1 MSKKFRKYITT
12 LYIDFQIG
20 VNVIGL
26 PEFYSHGVIIS
37 KKINEIDAKKYGVL

>member
-1 MSKKFRKYITT
+1 MSKKFRMYITT

-26 PEFYSHGVIIS
+26 PEFHSHGVIIS
-37 KKINEIDAKKYGVL
+37 KKINEVDAKKMNLL

>member
-1 MSKKFRKYITT
+1 MSKKFRMYITT

-26 PEFYSHGVIIS
+26 PIFHSHGVIIS
-37 KKINEIDAKKYGVL
+37 KKINEIDAKKYGLL

>member
-1 MSKKFRKYITT
+1 MSKKFRMYITT

-26 PEFYSHGVIIS
+26 PEFFTHALVIS
-37 KKINEIDAKKYGVL
+37 KSINEIDAKKYGLL